1 MGRRIEQYK
10 DNAIRPI
17 LESVIESLNN
27 SGLYIEDIVDDYE
40 SDFVNIHDIIK
51 KELESFGLDHEFE
64 DITYIL
70 SILVNNPNFQNEP
83 IERPTLQSYDVY
95 HVYEKKVIVEDTFL
109 NTFDSYI
116 ELTKDMLIDMQSEQ
130 IYEPYYGDKIK
141 SDVTDEDYLDDWIES
156 IQ

>member
-27 SGLYIEDIVDDYE
+27 SGLYLEDIVDDYE

-95 HVYEKKVIVEDTFL
+95 HVYEKKLVVEDTFH

-130 IYEPYYGDKIK
+130 IYEPYYGDKVE
-141 SDVTDEDYLDDWIES
+141 SEVTDEDYLDDWIES